1 MKEIE
6 FNRNI
11 TRSIKCLIIAM
22 VSLMFLVTLIPLWQ
36 IGARSNAVADYA
48 SVIVEATEIDR
59 EAKALRA
66 AVAAGLPV
74 ESAKVVYNPDY
85 AKDSL

>member
-66 AVAAGLPV
+66 AVAAGLP
-74 ESAKVVYNPDY
+74 ES
-85 AKDSL
+85 DSEFIHSASI